1 METGDPAFSKDE
13 PSAQKAEDHE
23 ALNAQLREEI
33 DELRK
38 INQESV
44 SREELLRL
52 SVETG
57 RVGVWLWDAAGSVHT
72 LDWSRRLKEIF
83 GLPPDAPVTR
93 ELFLE
98 CVHSEDRERVDWAIM
113 QSLAGINEGFY
124 NIEYRILHPA
134 DGSQRWVTAQGQAF
148 FNEAGQSIRF
158 IGAVVDIS
166 DRKHVEEFT
175 ARLNFELEKR
185 ITNRTKDLEEINHS
199 LQREVTERVDLE
211 NRLRQSERHLAA
223 AQQLG
228 KAGSFSWNA
237 DTGKIF
243 WSEETYRIY
252 GVDPS
257 VEPTMEL
264 AKDRVHP
271 DDRWLFDERAKNAP
285 SEAKDFSFEHR
296 LLLPDGTIK
305 HLRIVTRHIGNELGE
320 TGFVGALMDITE
332 QKKAEEALKGS
343 ERLAHGQ
350 AEALRGILNSMST
363 EINPNRFLEH
373 VLCVISRQMACP
385 SVNVFSRNDDNTLT
399 LQAVQEDNR
408 LHILEKHITYPTD
421 DQPLLLE
428 CMQEGTDCL
437 LTDFDRDPIW
447 MRFANR
453 KDSAGMPRL
462 NEKTDLLTITA
473 HEQAKAQGIV
483 LNVAIP
489 MVTGGRTSGF
499 ISLLYSK
506 KREFLPEEIELG
518 LSLAQQAALAM
529 RLMRLSQESQQMA
542 VIAERNRMAR
552 DIHDTLAQ
560 GFTGVIAQLQ
570 AARGSTDLSEATAH
584 IDTAESL
591 ARSSLGEARRSVRA
605 LRPRFL
611 HETALSTALE
621 SMLTTVGDYSG
632 LKTEFCL
639 EGEQRAILAD
649 WEEGLLR
656 VAQESL
662 TNTIKH
668 ARASKFRAKLS
679 FLPEQII
686 LELTDDGSGASPSEG
701 HEGLGLIGM
710 KERVTQMGG
719 VIEFSFQPGR
729 GMRTVVILACCRLEK
744 PFHD

>member
-1 METGDPAFSKDE
+1 
-13 PSAQKAEDHE
+13 
-23 ALNAQLREEI
+23 
-33 DELRK
+33 
-38 INQESV
+38 
-44 SREELLRL
+44 
-52 SVETG
+52 
-57 RVGVWLWDAAGSVHT
+57 
-72 LDWSRRLKEIF
+72 
-83 GLPPDAPVTR
+83 
-93 ELFLE
+93 
-98 CVHSEDRERVDWAIM
+98 
-113 QSLAGINEGFY
+113 
-124 NIEYRILHPA
+124 
-134 DGSQRWVTAQGQAF
+134 
-148 FNEAGQSIRF
+148 
-158 IGAVVDIS
+158 
-166 DRKHVEEFT
+166 
-175 ARLNFELEKR
+175 
-185 ITNRTKDLEEINHS
+185 
-199 LQREVTERVDLE
+199 
-211 NRLRQSERHLAA
+211 
-223 AQQLG
+223 
-228 KAGSFSWNA
+228 
-237 DTGKIF
+237 
-243 WSEETYRIY
+243 
-252 GVDPS
+252 
-257 VEPTMEL
+257 
-264 AKDRVHP
+264 
-271 DDRWLFDERAKNAP
+271 
-285 SEAKDFSFEHR
+285 
-296 LLLPDGTIK
+296 
-305 HLRIVTRHIGNELGE
+305 
-320 TGFVGALMDITE
+320 MDITE

-428 CMQEGTDCL
+428 CMENGTDCL
-437 LTDFDRDPIW
+437 LTYFDRDPIW

-453 KDSAGMPRL
+453 KDSAGQPRL
-462 NEKTDLLTITA
+462 NEKTALLTVTA

-499 ISLLYSK
+499 ISLLYSQ

-632 LKTEFCL
+632 LKTEFRL

-719 VIEFSFQPGR
+719 VIEFCFQPGR
-729 GMRTVVILACCRLEK
+729 GMRTVVILACCTLEK